1 MAAVRIA
8 ALLLVASVGVARADD
23 LADRGSCV
31 DEKIKA
37 DLDAKRRK
45 RAVKERLFQ
54 KTNRHELTARGGYY
68 VSDLFDGAPVA
79 GGAYTYHLTEDFA
92 VEASGAWTRLRSAGA
107 PELERRFA
115 LLEGKD
121 RDSYL
126 FATNLVFSPIYA
138 KLQSGDSIVRF
149 DMSFT
154 AGAGVVDSALASG
167 VAGNAGIG
175 FAFFMG
181 RAAAVRL
188 DIRDYVY
195 RQQLLSE
202 KLWVNDLSAT
212 LGVSVFLP
220 FEE

>member
-1 MAAVRIA
+1 VRLA
-8 ALLLVASVGVARADD
+8 ALLVVASVAVARADE
-23 LADRGSCV
+23 LTDRGSCV
-31 DEKIKA
+31 DQKIKA

-121 RDSYL
+121 RNSYL

-138 KLQSGDSIVRF
+138 KLQSGDAIVHF
-149 DMSFT
+149 DMLFT

-175 FAFFMG
+175 FVFFMG

-212 LGVSVFLP
+212 LGLSVFLP